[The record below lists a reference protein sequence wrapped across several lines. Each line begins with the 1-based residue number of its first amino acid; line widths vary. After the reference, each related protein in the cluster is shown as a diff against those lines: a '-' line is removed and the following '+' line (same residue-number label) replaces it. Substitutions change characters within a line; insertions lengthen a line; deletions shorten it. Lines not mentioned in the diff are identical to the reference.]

1 MVGERFQHYRIL
13 QQLGAGGMGVVYEA
27 EDLRLGR
34 HVALKFLPE
43 DVGVSS
49 EAVDRFEREARIASS
64 LNHPNICTIYDIGVH
79 EGRRFIVMEL
89 LEGESLRS
97 RINGTPLQTEM
108 ILDAGCQIA
117 DALDAAHAKG
127 IVHRDIKP
135 ANVFITRR
143 GQAKLLDFGVAKL
156 GGERHGHDAA
166 GETRVAADS
175 LTTAGMAIG
184 SVNYMSPEQARGEE
198 LDGRTDL
205 FSLGLL
211 LYEMATGRQAF
222 GGQTTAVVFDAILNR
237 QPPDPRLTNPA
248 LPEELHRVILRLLEK
263 DRRLRFQTA
272 ADVVAELGRIRR
284 DTSASGYTAAA
295 TAAAIPGATA
305 PASTP
310 GTAAAPAATAPRP
323 SRAKWLLPL
332 GAAVVAIGAAAAW
345 FATRPPP
352 APAFAERDT
361 VVIADFDNRTGDPVF
376 DDALR
381 QAVAVQLQQT
391 PFITLLPDQRVQS
404 TLRLMERNP
413 DEGVPSGAAR
423 EICQRTGA
431 KATVEG
437 SIAALGSAYVIAIGV
452 HNCATGAPLA
462 QQQVQAP
469 SKEAVLATLGG
480 AITAIREGLGE
491 SLASIKKYDVPVT
504 EATTSS
510 LEALRAYGQASR
522 VRITKGDTASV
533 PFFQQAIERDPE
545 FALAHAK
552 LAVVLGNLGRMDDA
566 REAAQ
571 KAYDMRGRVSEYER
585 LYIDWMY
592 AARVLQ
598 DHKKVHEALQLMTT
612 AYPNDF
618 AARNNLGVYYT
629 GRAQFEEAL
638 KEYQAAMAIAPEE
651 PLPARNTA
659 FTLLFLN
666 RPDEAF
672 GVADKALAQQE
683 HGGLATSVWVSALLI
698 DSPRAAEFE
707 TRAREMASEDQM
719 LQIRAALAAW
729 RGQIGAYREAVEL
742 LRARLRAAQ
751 SDAGLQAIDLGER
764 MTLATLQ
771 GGKHLA
777 DLKALLPKIADPA
790 MAAQASAI
798 VAMAGDVSAIR
809 SVQPRLEKEGRNQTS
824 IWLPA
829 TIGHAML
836 LAADGKPKEGIA
848 ELEAALEQVSR
859 AQELH
864 YFIGR
869 IREGSGDLAGAAASY
884 QTVLDRRML
893 LGPNGIV
900 WAARLRL
907 AETLIALGKPAE
919 ARPHLEELL
928 KQWKDADADFAPLQ
942 QAKQLLRKI

>member
-1 MVGERFQHYRIL
+1 MIGEHFQHYRIL

-27 EDLRLGR
+27 EDTRLGR

-43 DVGVSS
+43 SVGLSA

-64 LNHPNICTIYDIGVH
+64 LNHQNICTIFDIGVH

-97 RINGTPLQTEM
+97 RINGVPLPLELM
-108 ILDAGCQIA
+108 LDAGYQIA

-156 GGERHGHDAA
+156 GGERHAHDPVD
-166 GETRVAADS
+166 ETRMADDS
-175 LTTAGMAIG
+175 LTTPGVAIG

-222 GGQTTAVVFDAILNR
+222 GGQTTAIVFDAILNR
-237 QPPDPRLTNPA
+237 QPADPRLMNPA

-272 ADVVAELGRIRR
+272 ADVTAELGRIRR
-284 DTSASGYTAAA
+284 DTTASGFTAA
-295 TAAAIPGATA
+295 TG
-305 PASTP
+305 
-310 GTAAAPAATAPRP
+310 AAPAAVTAGSPSAVETAAAQP
-323 SRAKWLLPL
+323 KSRATWLIA
-332 GAAVVAIGAAAAW
+332 GAALLVAIAAAVYFLAL
-345 FATRPPP
+345 RPEP
-352 APAFAERDT
+352 APVFAERDT
-361 VVIADFDNRTGDPVF
+361 VVIADFDNRTGDTVF

-404 TLRLMERNP
+404 ALRLMQKNP
-413 DEGVPSGAAR
+413 DEPVTSARAR
-423 EICQRTGA
+423 EICQRTGS

-437 SIAALGSAYVIAIGV
+437 SITQLGTAYVIAIGV

-469 SKEAVLATLGG
+469 SKEAVLATLGS
-480 AITAIREGLGE
+480 AITELRQELGE

-504 EATTSS
+504 DATTAS

-522 VRITKGDTASV
+522 MRITKGDAASV
-533 PFFQQAIERDPE
+533 PFFQQALDRDQE

-552 LAVVLGNLGRMDDA
+552 LAVVQGNLGRLDDA
-566 REAAQ
+566 KQHAQ
-571 KAYDMRGRVSEYER
+571 KAYDLRSRVSEYER

-598 DHKKVHEALQLMTT
+598 DNTKIHEALQLLTT

-618 AARNNLGVYYT
+618 AARNNLGVYYSS
-629 GRAQFEEAL
+629 RAEYENAL
-638 KEYQAAMAIAPEE
+638 KEYQAAMAQAPDE

-659 FTLLFLN
+659 FTMLFLN
-666 RPDEAF
+666 RTEEAF
-672 GVADKALAQQE
+672 TIADKALAVQPN
-683 HGGLATSVWVSALLI
+683 GGLAVSCWVAALLTNH
-698 DSPRAAEFE
+698 PRAAEFE
-707 TRAREMASEDQM
+707 ARAREMANEDQV
-719 LQIRAALAAW
+719 LQTRAALASW
-729 RGQIGAYREAVEL
+729 RGQIAAYRELVEQ
-742 LRARLRAAQ
+742 LRARARAAQ
-751 SDAGLQAIDLGER
+751 NDSALRAIDVGER

-771 GGKHLA
+771 GGKHLD
-777 DLKALLPKIADPA
+777 DLKAMLPKIDDPG
-790 MAAQASAI
+790 AQAQATAI
-798 VAMAGDVSAIR
+798 LAMSGEIAAIR
-809 SVQPRLEKEGRNQTS
+809 SVQAQLAKLGRNQTGV
-824 IWLPA
+824 WLPT
-829 TIGHAML
+829 TIAGAMIK
-836 LAADGKPKEGIA
+836 AADGQPKDAIA
-848 ELEAALEQVSR
+848 ELEAALEQLSR

-864 YFIGR
+864 FFIGR
-869 IREGSGDLAGAAASY
+869 IREDSGDLAGAVVNY
-884 QTVLDRRML
+884 TNVLDRRMV
-893 LGPNGIV
+893 LGFNGIV
-900 WAARLRL
+900 WAARMRL
-907 AETLIALGKPAE
+907 AEVLIKSGKPAE
-919 ARPHLEELL
+919 AKPHLDELVQQWTNADPGFVPLQHARELL
-928 KQWKDADADFAPLQ
+928 K
-942 QAKQLLRKI
+942 KI